1 MYKGAAPSELTLYS
15 SVSLSGTR
23 FMCPVLRP
31 SVDRRHLLTLGARL
45 SLATF
50 ASATIWPHSV
60 AGQSGLI
67 EGYADGDGVRLF
79 LVHGGEGELMLF
91 LHGIPDTWTLYMSQ
105 LAEFSRDHMVVA
117 PNLRGF
123 PPSDQPEAVEAYAM
137 PKSLGDVHALL
148 RHFGRERCI
157 LVGNDWGGYIAWVFA
172 SAYPDRVERLIILNA
187 PHPAIFLREVR
198 NSAAQ
203 IQASQYEHDYNS
215 AVAAYPSWY
224 NYYRADPI
232 KVPSSISDAA
242 HTEMP
247 DLATRFFADAAEA
260 PATTSLRVDV
270 PTLVLWGMQDPVCLP
285 GQLDNLQEYAPN
297 AIVIRIE
304 DGGHRPMQ
312 SHPMLVNR
320 AIRDFLR
327 STHR

>member
-1 MYKGAAPSELTLYS
+1 M
-15 SVSLSGTR
+15 R
-23 FMCPVLRP
+23 RVLRP
-31 SVDRRHLLTLGARL
+31 SVDRRQLLKLGARL

-50 ASATIWPHSV
+50 ASAALWPHPGAS
-60 AGQSGLI
+60 QSGLA
-67 EGYADGDGVRLF
+67 EGYADGDDVRLYF
-79 LVHGGEGELMLF
+79 VRGGGGELMLF
-91 LHGIPDTWTLYMSQ
+91 LHGAEDTGALYMSQ

-123 PPSDQPEAVEAYAM
+123 APSDQPKAVDAYAM
-137 PKSLGDVHALL
+137 PRLLGDVHALL
-148 RHFGRERCI
+148 RYFGRERCI

-172 SAYPDRVERLIILNA
+172 SAYPGRVERLIILNA
-187 PHPAIFLREVR
+187 PHPAIFLRELR

-203 IQASQYEHDYNS
+203 IQASQYERDYYS
-215 AVAAYPSWY
+215 AVAPYPSWY

-247 DLATRFFADAAEA
+247 DLAARFFAGVAEP

-285 GQLDNLQEYAPN
+285 GQLDNLHDYAPN
-297 AIVIRIE
+297 AIVVRIE
-304 DGGHRPMQ
+304 DAGHRPMQ

-327 STHR
+327 PAHP

>member
-1 MYKGAAPSELTLYS
+1 M
-15 SVSLSGTR
+15 R
-23 FMCPVLRP
+23 PVLRP
-31 SVDRRHLLTLGARL
+31 FVDRRRLLTLGARL
-45 SLATF
+45 SMATF
-50 ASATIWPHSV
+50 ASAAIWPRSG
-60 AGQSGLI
+60 ASQSGLV
-67 EGYADGDGVRLF
+67 EGYADGDGVRLYF
-79 LVHGGEGELMLF
+79 VQGGEGQLMLF
-91 LHGIPDTWTLYMSQ
+91 LHGLPDTWTLYTSQ
-105 LAEFSRDHMVVA
+105 LVEFSRDHMVVA

-137 PKSLGDVHALL
+137 PRLLGDVHALL
-148 RHFGRERCI
+148 RYFGRERCI
-157 LVGNDWGGYIAWVFA
+157 LVGHDWGGYIAWAFA
-172 SAYPDRVERLIILNA
+172 SAYPGRVERLIILNA

-203 IQASQYEHDYNS
+203 IQASQYEREKNT
-215 AVAAYPSWY
+215 AIAPYPSWY
-224 NYYRADPI
+224 NYTRADPI

-247 DLATRFFADAAEA
+247 DLPAVFFADVAEP

-285 GQLDNLQEYAPN
+285 GQLDNLHDYAPN
-297 AIVIRIE
+297 AIVVRIE

-320 AIRDFLR
+320 AIRDFLPR
-327 STHR
+327 THH